1 VPLTANPTITAAF
14 RSTLGHQFLVVLI
27 LAIVLIVAWNVIRTV
42 RYRRAAATSTFDA
55 KAPPLWSY
63 PEPTARRFLRIA
75 FGILWAFDGLLQV
88 QGSMPEGVPGGVL
101 TPAASSSP
109 GWVQHLVNVG
119 VTIWSDHPVSAA
131 AATLWIQVGIGL
143 FLLVAP
149 RGYWSRSAGAVSA
162 GWGLVVWVFGEAFG
176 GVFAPG
182 SSWLLGTPGAALFYV
197 VAGVLVALPDSRW
210 ETPNLGKVLLRGS
223 GVFFL
228 GMGILQAWP
237 GRGFWS
243 GQARPTATPGTL
255 TAVVQQMARISQP
268 SVLSS
273 WVRSFGSFDAAHGW
287 AVNLASVVLLS
298 AIGVALLSG
307 RKRLVRLGVTGGV
320 ALCLAD
326 WVLVQDFG
334 FLGGVGTDPNSMIP
348 MAAVFIAGYIATVS
362 QPSTVGEP
370 SAAVVGE
377 PPVPG
382 EAGAGEPSP
391 GVERPGG
398 VPNGRLGLLGPS
410 SLVRSLAALGAVG
423 ILLLGA
429 APMALAAVNPN
440 ADAIVTEA
448 ADGTPNVVD
457 SAAPQ
462 FTLTDQTG
470 RDVSL
475 RSLAGHVVVL
485 TFLDP
490 VCTSDCPLI
499 AQELRITDQM
509 LGANAAG
516 VDLVA
521 VVNNPLYNTT
531 AFTTAFD
538 DQEGLDH
545 LPNWLFLSGSLPQLE
560 NVWNDY
566 GEQSAV
572 SPAGAMVAHSDIVY
586 IIDASGRTR
595 EILDSDPG
603 VGTSATTSSFST
615 LLANQVQHI
624 ARS

>member
-1 VPLTANPTITAAF
+1 MRGRAPVPLTANPTITTAF
-14 RSTLGHQFLVVLI
+14 RSTLGHQFLIVLI

-55 KAPPLWSY
+55 VAPPLWPY
-63 PEPTARRFLRIA
+63 PEPTARRFLRTA
-75 FGILWAFDGLLQV
+75 FGFLWVFDGLLQV
-88 QGSMPEGVPGGVL
+88 QGSIPEGLPGGVL
-101 TPAASSSP
+101 TPAANSSP

-182 SSWLLGTPGAALFYV
+182 SSWLFGTPGAALFYV
-197 VAGVLVALPDSRW
+197 VAGVLVALPDSSW
-210 ETPNLGKVLLRGS
+210 KTPTLGKGLLRGF

-287 AVNLASVVLLS
+287 AVNLALVVLLL
-298 AIGVALLSG
+298 AIGIALVSG
-307 RKRLVRLGVTGGV
+307 RTRLLRLGVIGG
-320 ALCLAD
+320 ATLCLAD

-348 MAAVFIAGYIATVS
+348 MAAVFIAGYVAVVR
-362 QPSTVGEP
+362 QPSTVREP
-370 SAAVVGE
+370 SVVREQGAME
-377 PPVPG
+377 PSSGVDGTRGVPG
-382 EAGAGEPSP
+382 
-391 GVERPGG
+391 
-398 VPNGRLGLLGPS
+398 GRLGLLCPS
-410 SLVRSLAALGAVG
+410 YLVRFLAALGAVG

-457 SAAPQ
+457 SPAPQ

-475 RSLAGHVVVL
+475 KSLSGHVVVL

-509 LGANAAG
+509 LGANATG

-531 AFTTAFD
+531 AFTAAFD
-538 DQEGLDH
+538 EQEGLDH
-545 LPNWLFLSGSLPQLE
+545 LPNWIFLTGSLPQLE

-586 IIDASGRTR
+586 IIDARGRTR

-603 VGTSATTSSFST
+603 DGTSATTSSFST

-624 ARS
+624 ARL